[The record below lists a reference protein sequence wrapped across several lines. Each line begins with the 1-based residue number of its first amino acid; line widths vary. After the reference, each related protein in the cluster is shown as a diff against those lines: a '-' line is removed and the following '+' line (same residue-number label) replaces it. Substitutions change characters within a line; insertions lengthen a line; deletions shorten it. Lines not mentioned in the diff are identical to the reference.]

1 MLSCTMDTAKRIGD
15 HMKRMEPSDQTTGS
29 SQEKSSGHSLRKR
42 EREALAHMKEK
53 RKETTQRL
61 SSKLSHLQ
69 LPPADKMQQIQ
80 KRIRIVTAV
89 LAIALV
95 AFLVIGMRKK
105 WFNSPRP
112 LTDLFVVLGVPGYIL
127 SGLLVILNTIFPV
140 IPGSLPALAMFMA
153 YGNLWGFL
161 SVMCMSLIGSILSFQ
176 LSRKYGA
183 TFVLSFVPKDL
194 FEKIMAKIVD
204 EKAATK
210 LAIIAF
216 LVPGIPDDA
225 TVMILGL
232 TKMRFSRFVALCLL
246 TKPIPTFLFL
256 FGFSSLIDLFFNFIK
271 TL

>member
-1 MLSCTMDTAKRIGD
+1 
-15 HMKRMEPSDQTTGS
+15 MKRMEPSDPTTES
-29 SQEKSSGHSLRKR
+29 SRTKKPGHSLRER
-42 EREALAHMKEK
+42 ERDALAHMNEK

-69 LPPADKMQQIQ
+69 LPPAEKMQQIQ
-80 KRIRIVTAV
+80 KRIRLITAV
-89 LAIALV
+89 VAIALV
-95 AFLVIGMRKK
+95 IFLITGMRKK

-112 LTDLFVVLGVPGYIL
+112 LTDLFIVLGVPGYIL

-140 IPGSLPALAMFMA
+140 IPGSLPAVAMFMA

-161 SVMCMSLIGSILSFQ
+161 SVMVMSVIGSILSFQ

-232 TKMRFSRFVALCLL
+232 TKMRLPRFIALCLL
-246 TKPIPTFLFL
+246 SKPLPTFLYL
-256 FGFSSLIDLFFNFIK
+256 FGFSSLIDLVFNFIK
-271 TL
+271 AL